1 MKVTLGFS
9 TCPNDTFIFDALVH
23 QKIDLEG
30 LDFDVVLADV
40 EELNRRAFASSID
53 ITKISYF
60 AYAFFAGQFQI
71 LDAGSAL
78 GYKNG
83 PLLISK
89 YPRTMEEIP
98 GLQIAI
104 PGIYTTANLLF
115 SVRFP
120 EAKKKKQVLFSEIEN
135 AILNEEVDAG
145 VIIHENRFTYQPKG
159 LKRIIDLGEDWEKN
173 TGQPIPLGG
182 IAVNR
187 NLPAEVREKAGRVIR
202 RSVEFALNNPDDS
215 YPYVKKY
222 ARELDDEVIK
232 KHIGLYVNNFT
243 LSLGKKGH
251 EAIHTLYRIATEK
264 GIIAK
269 LPRDI
274 FYRAGI
280 K

>member
-23 QKIDLEG
+23 QKIDSEG
-30 LDFDVVLADV
+30 LAFDVVLADV

-60 AYAFFAGQFQI
+60 AFAFLAGQFQI
-71 LDAGSAL
+71 LDSGGAL

-89 YPRTMEEIP
+89 YTWTPEEIP

-115 SVRFP
+115 SIKFP

-145 VIIHENRFTYQPKG
+145 VIIHENRFTYQTKG
-159 LKRIIDLGEDWEKN
+159 LKRIIDLGEDWERN

-187 NLPAEVREKAGRVIR
+187 NLPAEVREKVGRVIR

-222 ARELDDEVIK
+222 ARELDNEVIK

-243 LSLGKKGH
+243 LSLGENGH
-251 EAIHTLYRIATEK
+251 KAIHTLYRIATEK

-274 FYRAGI
+274 FSGPV
-280 K
+280 